1 MEHHDRGSIA
11 LAVSLSG
18 LAGYVDGVGFLH
30 LGGYFVSFMSGNS
43 TRLGVGLGGAQIGHV
58 GTALGLVGLFVG
70 GVMLG
75 TWAGQLA
82 KAARRPAVLA
92 FNTGLLLLAAG
103 AGAFGRPDLAVA
115 AMVLAMG
122 AENAVFQRNGDVAI
136 GLTYMTGAL
145 VRMGQRLAA
154 ALVGGPRFA
163 WVPYLLLWSGL
174 CLGAAVGA
182 VAYRAVGLAALWGAA
197 AASAGLTLAVMAN
210 RALRPQTV
218 RAAA

>member
-18 LAGYVDGVGFLH
+18 VAGYVDGVGFLH

-43 TRLGVGLGGAQIGHV
+43 TRLGVALGGGEVGAV
-58 GTALGLVGLFVG
+58 GTALLLVALFVG

-75 TWAGQLA
+75 TWVGQLA
-82 KAARRPAVLA
+82 GSARRPAVLA
-92 FNTGLLLLAAG
+92 FDAGLLTLAAG
-103 AGAFGRPDLAVA
+103 AGALGRPDLAVA

-122 AENAVFQRNGDVAI
+122 AENAVFHRNGDVAI

-154 ALVGGPRFA
+154 ALTGGPRFA
-163 WVPYLLLWSGL
+163 WAPYFLLWSGL
-174 CLGAAVGA
+174 CLGAAAGA
-182 VAYRAVGLAALWGAA
+182 LAYQAAGLGALWGAA
-197 AASAGLTLAVMAN
+197 AASAGLTTAVVAN
-210 RALRPQTV
+210 RMRRSHAV
-218 RAAA
+218 EAA